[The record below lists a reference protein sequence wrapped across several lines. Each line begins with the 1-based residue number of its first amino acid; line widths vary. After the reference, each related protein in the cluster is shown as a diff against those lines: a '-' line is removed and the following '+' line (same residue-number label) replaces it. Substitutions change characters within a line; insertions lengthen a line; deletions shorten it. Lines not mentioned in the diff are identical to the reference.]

1 MAAVTKDENVVPSAA
16 STVVDGPL
24 SDTEKDVERGAV
36 AATDDEAPDRDPHAV
51 DWDGPDDPENPMNW
65 PFGRK
70 AAAVGI
76 VSAITFIRYD
86 VAPRTLIEGTS

>member
-1 MAAVTKDENVVPSAA
+1 MAAATKDETVVPSAA
-16 STVVDGPL
+16 STIVDGPL
-24 SDTEKDVERGAV
+24 SDAEKDVERGAV
-36 AATDDEAPDRDPHAV
+36 ATTDDEAPERDPHAV
-51 DWDGPDDPENPMNW
+51 DWNGPDDPENPMNW

-86 VAPRTLIEGTS
+86 VAAEDTD

>member
-1 MAAVTKDENVVPSAA
+1 MAAVNKDETVVPSAA

-24 SDTEKDVERGAV
+24 SDAEKDVERGAV
-36 AATDDEAPDRDPHAV
+36 AAAEDEAYDRDPHAV

-86 VAPRTLIEGTS
+86 VALKTLIGNTS